1 MTKFTSK
8 LMPVGAGCLALVAL
22 GGPAASATDL
32 LPFETTSI
40 TAANPTQLGRISRN
54 SVQQTWDPADDG
66 ETSYPGAINTTTA
79 YNYTTFTF
87 TPAEIGNGQFV
98 QIDIS
103 EPNAADLFAS
113 AWTSYNGTSSVQS
126 GSGWLGDAG
135 QSEDYAFTSI
145 PPTPQD
151 SRFFNVT
158 VPAGDSLTV
167 VVNTTSATALGE
179 NFGIEVEDFSD
190 TEYDPATPAAVPEP
204 STWAILGASALLGG
218 LAMFRRRKQAV

>member
-1 MTKFTSK
+1 MIKLTSK
-8 LMPVGAGCLALVAL
+8 LMPIGAGCLALVAL

-40 TAANPTQLGRISRN
+40 TATDPTQLGRLSRN
-54 SVQQTWDPADDG
+54 GTQQTWDPADDG
-66 ETSYPGAINTTTA
+66 ETSYSGTINTTTM

-87 TPAEIGNGQFV
+87 SPAEIGNGQYV

-103 EPNAADLFAS
+103 EPGAADLFAS
-113 AWTSYNGTSSVQS
+113 AWTSYDGTSSLQS
-126 GSGWLGDAG
+126 GTGFLGDAG

-151 SRFFNVT
+151 PRFFNVT
-158 VPAGDSLTV
+158 VPVGDSLTV
-167 VVNTTSATALGE
+167 VINTTSTTALGE
-179 NFGIEVEDFSD
+179 TFGLQVEDFSTKD
-190 TEYDPATPAAVPEP
+190 YDDATPGAVPEP
-204 STWAILGASALLGG
+204 STWAMLGASVLLGG